1 MMEDIPNQEMD
12 RRLTEHFAE
21 ESRRLRAPAS
31 LWSSIR
37 SRLAADSARRRPS
50 WRRLFSLR
58 QWRPVHA
65 FAAVV
70 VILLAGTIWAVN
82 FAPFQGGAAEED
94 LHMALPTTAPMQAVP
109 TATPAP
115 ATMMLTDPDANQFS
129 DSDELRRIRAPL
141 SLQGR
146 EGPAGSSGALEAS
159 LAMDPQ
165 PVPAAPPAPASDR
178 RWRPATVEIEGGQS
192 TTVENA
198 GRQIISQASLSVEVE
213 DVAGAVAQVRTIAET
228 RGGFISQIAT
238 TGTPGRQRSDLVVRV
253 PQGEFFDTLESI
265 KGLGKVWAE
274 NAGSEDVTE
283 QFIDLEARLRSALRE
298 EQSLL
303 SLLERADT
311 VSNILTIERE
321 LARVRSEIER
331 LQGQINY
338 LSRRVDLATISVAL
352 FPPEERLAEPPYG
365 SLDLEVE
372 DVSAS
377 VDEVKALVA
386 RVGGELDSVFIS
398 VSNGREQAGIEF
410 SVLDEDFSAVLSQV
424 EGQGEVTYKEIRE
437 STGNV
442 ESEEPDS
449 RLTVF
454 LMERESS
461 FGRWLLIGGAVVAGG
476 ILLLVLLYA
485 VRRAARSR

>member
-1 MMEDIPNQEMD
+1 MMEDIPNQEME
-12 RRLTEHFAE
+12 RRLAEHFAE
-21 ESRRLRAPAS
+21 ESQRLRAPAGI
-31 LWSSIR
+31 WPSIR
-37 SRLAADSARRRPS
+37 SRLAADSAPKGRS
-50 WRRLFSLR
+50 WRRVFSWP

-70 VILLAGTIWAVN
+70 VVVLAGTIWAVN
-82 FAPFQGGAAEED
+82 LELFQGSAEEE
-94 LHMALPTTAPMQAVP
+94 APQGMDSFEF
-109 TATPAP
+109 T
-115 ATMMLTDPDANQFS
+115 
-129 DSDELRRIRAPL
+129 DSDELSRISRPL
-141 SLQGR
+141 SLQGS
-146 EGPAGSSGALEAS
+146 EGSSMALEDS
-159 LAMDPQ
+159 QTMLMDPD
-165 PVPAAPPAPASDR
+165 PVSAAIPEQPPALQWQS
-178 RWRPATVEIEGGQS
+178 ATVEIEGGQS
-192 TTVENA
+192 TTVEIA
-198 GRQIISQASLSVEVE
+198 DRQIISQASLSVEVE
-213 DVAGAVAQVRTIAET
+213 DVTGAVAQVRTIAES
-228 RGGFISQIAT
+228 RGGFVSQLAT
-238 TGTPGRQRSDLVVRV
+238 TGTPGRQRSDLTVRV

-265 KGLGKVWAE
+265 KRLGKVWAE

-352 FPPEERLAEPPYG
+352 FPPEERLADPPYG
-365 SLDLEVE
+365 SLNMEVE

-377 VDEVKALVA
+377 VDQVKAVVA
-386 RVGGELDSVFIS
+386 RVGGELEGVFRS
-398 VSNGREQAGIEF
+398 VSNGREQADMQF
-410 SVLDEDFSAVLSQV
+410 SVLAKDFSAVVSQV
-424 EGQGEVTYKEIRE
+424 EGQGTVIYKEIRE

-449 RLTVF
+449 SLTVF

-461 FGRWLLIGGAVVAGG
+461 LGGWLLIGGAAVVGG
-476 ILLLVLLYA
+476 LLLLLVLY
-485 VRRAARSR
+485 VVYRRVRSRQG

>member
-1 MMEDIPNQEMD
+1 MMEDTPNQEME
-12 RRLTEHFAE
+12 RRLAEHFAE
-21 ESRRLRAPAS
+21 ESQRLRAPAGI
-31 LWSSIR
+31 WSSIR
-37 SRLAADSARRRPS
+37 SRLAADSARKRPS

-70 VILLAGTIWAVN
+70 VVLLAGTIWAFN
-82 FAPFQGGAAEED
+82 FAPLQGGAEED
-94 LHMALPTTAPMQAVP
+94 LPQVDNA
-109 TATPAP
+109 
-115 ATMMLTDPDANQFS
+115 QFS
-129 DSDELRRIRAPL
+129 DSDGITRIRAPL

-146 EGPAGSSGALEAS
+146 EGPAGSSAALKDPQPAPS
-159 LAMDPQ
+159 ATPRPPPALDPQ
-165 PVPAAPPAPASDR
+165 PVPAAIPAPASDSQ
-178 RWRPATVEIEGGQS
+178 WQSATVE
-192 TTVENA
+192 VA
-198 GRQIISQASLSVEVE
+198 GSLEIVRQIISQASLSVEVE

-228 RGGFISQIAT
+228 RGGFISQVAT
-238 TGTPGRQRSDLVVRV
+238 SGTPGRQRSDLTVRV

-298 EQSLL
+298 EESLL

-321 LARVRSEIER
+321 LARVRSDIER

-352 FPPEERLAEPPYG
+352 FPPEERLSEPPYG
-365 SLDLEVE
+365 SLNVEVE

-386 RVGGELDSVFIS
+386 RVGGELEGVFLS
-398 VSNGREQAGIEF
+398 VSNGREQADVEF
-410 SVLDEDFSAVLSQV
+410 SVLAKDFSAALSQV
-424 EGQGEVTYKEIRE
+424 ENQGKVRYKEIRE

-461 FGRWLLIGGAVVAGG
+461 LGRWLLIGGAAVVGG
-476 ILLLVLLYA
+476 LLLLLLLYA
-485 VRRAARSR
+485 VYRRVRS

>member
-1 MMEDIPNQEMD
+1 MMEDIPSQEME
-12 RRLTEHFAE
+12 RRLAEHFAE
-21 ESRRLRAPAS
+21 ESRRLRAPTG

-37 SRLAADSARRRPS
+37 SRLAADSARRGSP

-65 FAAVV
+65 FAAAVV
-70 VILLAGTIWAVN
+70 VLLVGTIWAFN
-82 FAPFQGGAAEED
+82 LGPLQGGEAEE
-94 LHMALPTTAPMQAVP
+94 LPQP
-109 TATPAP
+109 TN
-115 ATMMLTDPDANQFS
+115 TDQFGYS
-129 DSDELRRIRAPL
+129 DRSDRLRAPL
-141 SLQGR
+141 SLQ
-146 EGPAGSSGALEAS
+146 GPAGSSGALEDRQTGDS
-159 LAMDPQ
+159 QTVLADPDPTQ
-165 PVPAAPPAPASDR
+165 VPMPASDLQ
-178 RWRPATVEIEGGQS
+178 WQSAAVEIEGRQS

-198 GRQIISQASLSVEVE
+198 DRQIISQASLSVEVE

-228 RGGFISQIAT
+228 RGGFISQLAT
-238 TGTPGRQRSDLVVRV
+238 TGTPGRQRSDLTVRV

-265 KGLGKVWAE
+265 KRLGKVWAE

-283 QFIDLEARLRSALRE
+283 RFIDLEARLRSAQRE
-298 EQSLL
+298 EESLL

-352 FPPEERLAEPPYG
+352 FPPEERLADPPYG
-365 SLDLEVE
+365 SLGMEVG

-386 RVGGELDSVFIS
+386 RVGGELEGVFLS
-398 VSNGREQAGIEF
+398 VSNGRERADIEF
-410 SVLDEDFSAVLSQV
+410 SVFAKDFSAALSEV
-424 EGQGEVTYKEIRE
+424 EGQGKVTYKEIRE
-437 STGNV
+437 STSGNV
-442 ESEEPDS
+442 ESEVPDS
-449 RLTVF
+449 RLTVSIRG
-454 LMERESS
+454 RESS
-461 FGRWLLIGGAVVAGG
+461 LGRWLLIGGAALVGG

-485 VRRAARSR
+485 VRRAVRS

>member
-1 MMEDIPNQEMD
+1 MMEDIPSQEME

-21 ESRRLRAPAS
+21 ESQRLRAPAGI
-31 LWSSIR
+31 WSSIR

-65 FAAVV
+65 FAAVAV
-70 VILLAGTIWAVN
+70 VLLAGTIWAFN
-82 FAPFQGGAAEED
+82 FAPFQGGAEED
-94 LHMALPTTAPMQAVP
+94 QEWLHLE
-109 TATPAP
+109 
-115 ATMMLTDPDANQFS
+115 TDFAEFS

-146 EGPAGSSGALEAS
+146 EGPAGSSGALEDRGW
-159 LAMDPQ
+159 LAVDPEAMSGAVPT
-165 PVPAAPPAPASDR
+165 PVSSTALQRQEPN
-178 RWRPATVEIEGGQS
+178 TVEI
-192 TTVENA
+192 A
-198 GRQIISQASLSVEVE
+198 DRQIISQASLSVEVE

-228 RGGFISQIAT
+228 RGGFISQVAT

-321 LARVRSEIER
+321 LARVRSDIER

-365 SLDLEVE
+365 SLNMEVE

-386 RVGGELDSVFIS
+386 RVGGELESVFLS

-410 SVLDEDFSAVLSQV
+410 SVLAEDFSAVLSQV

-454 LMERESS
+454 LIERESS
-461 FGRWLLIGGAVVAGG
+461 LGRWLLIGGAAIVGG
-476 ILLLVLLYA
+476 VLLLLLLYA
-485 VRRAARSR
+485 VYRAVRSRPASRDSSSA

>member
-1 MMEDIPNQEMD
+1 MVASGDGL
-12 RRLTEHFAE
+12 RTLAE
-21 ESRRLRAPAS
+21 
-31 LWSSIR
+31 
-37 SRLAADSARRRPS
+37 
-50 WRRLFSLR
+50 F
-58 QWRPVHA
+58 
-65 FAAVV
+65 
-70 VILLAGTIWAVN
+70 T
-82 FAPFQGGAAEED
+82 
-94 LHMALPTTAPMQAVP
+94 
-109 TATPAP
+109 
-115 ATMMLTDPDANQFS
+115 
-129 DSDELRRIRAPL
+129 DSDGITRIRAPL

-146 EGPAGSSGALEAS
+146 EGPAGSSGALA
-159 LAMDPQ
+159 DPE
-165 PVPAAPPAPASDR
+165 PVPTAAPAPASDFQ
-178 RWRPATVEIEGGQS
+178 WQAAGEIEGGQS
-192 TTVENA
+192 TTLVEIA
-198 GRQIISQASLSVEVE
+198 DRQIISQASLSVEVE

-228 RGGFISQIAT
+228 RGGFISQVAT

-321 LARVRSEIER
+321 LARVRSDIER

-352 FPPEERLAEPPYG
+352 FPPEERLADPPYG

-386 RVGGELDSVFIS
+386 RVGGELEGVFLS
-398 VSNGREQAGIEF
+398 VSNGREQAEVEF
-410 SVLDEDFSAVLSQV
+410 SVLAEDFSAVLSQV

-454 LMERESS
+454 LMERESPL
-461 FGRWLLIGGAVVAGG
+461 GRWLLIGGAVVVGG
-476 ILLLVLLYA
+476 VLLLLLYA
-485 VRRAARSR
+485 VYRRVRS